1 MKKFLAISLFLGI
14 LCSITSVSAEG
25 VVAEEPGKWKKAG
38 EEISG
43 AAHAVGDATVD
54 SSKKAWKASKEGSTK
69 ALDAGKE
76 GTTKALDA
84 AKEGSAEAWDATKKG
99 SKEAW
104 EAAKEK
110 SKAVWEKGKAKLHE
124 ATAPE
129 PAAPKAE

>member
-14 LCSITSVSAEG
+14 LCNIASVSAEG
-25 VVAEEPGKWKKAG
+25 VTTEEPGKWKKAG

-43 AAHAVGDATVD
+43 AAHAVSDATVD
-54 SSKKAWKASKEGSTK
+54 SSKKVWQATKEGSTK
-69 ALDAGKE
+69 AIDVSKE
-76 GTTKALDA
+76 KTTKALDA

-110 SKAVWEKGKAKLHE
+110 SKAAWEKGKAKLHE

-129 PAAPKAE
+129 PISPKTE